1 MSFFK
6 EFSSLLPYVQ
16 SVRTIKEYLSFDIL
30 FPSEWKLPKKYV
42 DEKRVVEQET
52 TNPGSRFFSFVCE
65 INESEFERISNN
77 IKSIIKYNLDREAK
91 EKLFEDKVN
100 ELKSIFEKQNL
111 NNLKNLKFELKNNII
126 EFEDDEEELRPNR
139 TITNTDGEG

>member
-6 EFSSLLPYVQ
+6 EFSSLLPYLQ

-30 FPSEWKLPKKYV
+30 FPSEWKIPKKYV
-42 DEKRVVEQET
+42 DEQRVVEQET
-52 TNPGSRFFSFVCE
+52 TKAGSRFFSFVCE
-65 INESEFERISNN
+65 INETEFERISNN

-91 EKLFEDKVN
+91 DKLFEDKVN

-111 NNLKNLKFELKNNII
+111 NNLKNLKFELKNNMI
-126 EFEDDEEELRPNR
+126 EFEGDEEEPRTNR
-139 TITNTDGEG
+139 SLSETDGEG

>member
-6 EFSSLLPYVQ
+6 EFSSLLPYLQ

-30 FPSEWKLPKKYV
+30 FPSEWKIPKKYV
-42 DEKRVVEQET
+42 DEQRVVEQET
-52 TNPGSRFFSFVCE
+52 TKAGSRFFSFVCE
-65 INESEFERISNN
+65 INETEFERISNN

-91 EKLFEDKVN
+91 DKLFEDKVN

-111 NNLKNLKFELKNNII
+111 NNLKNLKFELKNNMI
-126 EFEDDEEELRPNR
+126 EFEGDEEELRTNR
-139 TITNTDGEG
+139 SLSETDGEG